1 MKQMKFLLVA
11 LMAVVMSV
19 SVTSCMNGENNPI
32 YTGLAVAEC
41 VCWYIS
47 CYFRSLKQSEISCK
61 RCDLA

>member
-19 SVTSCMNGENNPI
+19 SVTSCMNGENNPV

-41 VCWYIS
+41 VSTYPATCLLYTS
-47 CYFRSLKQSEISCK
+47 PSPR
-61 RCDLA
+61 DA